1 MTLRKV
7 KRMLN
12 ESDDFLVFTMKV
24 TKTDE
29 VILPSGVQNQTA
41 SFGVFHKDVESWEIL
56 LNLAINDY
64 HIRETLRNVINA
76 ADQYRDQEAEDE
88 SE

>member
-12 ESDDFLVFTMKV
+12 ESDDFLVFTMKQHG
-24 TKTDE
+24 E
-29 VILPSGVQNQTA
+29 TA
-41 SFGVFHKDVESWEIL
+41 DFGAFYQRTESWEIL
-56 LNLAINDY
+56 LNLAVSDY
-64 HIRETLRNVINA
+64 HIRETLRNVLTA
-76 ADQYRDQEAEDE
+76 ADTYRDSEAEDA

>member
-12 ESDDFLVFTMKV
+12 ESDDFLVFTM
-24 TKTDE
+24 TQTDE
-29 VILPSGVQNQTA
+29 TA
-41 SFGVFHKDVESWEIL
+41 TFGVYNQSAESWEIL

-64 HIRETLRNVINA
+64 HVCETLRNVVTT
-76 ADQYRDQEAEDE
+76 ADNYRNQKTEE
-88 SE
+88 

>member
-12 ESDDFLVFTMKV
+12 ESDDFLVFTRKD
-24 TKTDE
+24 TGAD
-29 VILPSGVQNQTA
+29 IAN
-41 SFGVFHKDVESWEIL
+41 FGVFHKDLDSWEIL
-56 LNLAINDY
+56 LNLAVSDY
-64 HIRETLRNVINA
+64 HIRETVRNVLNT
-76 ADQYRDQEAEDE
+76 ADAYRDQQAQDE

>member
-12 ESDDFLVFTMKV
+12 ESDDFLVFTRKNTGEDV
-24 TKTDE
+24 A
-29 VILPSGVQNQTA
+29 N
-41 SFGVFHKDVESWEIL
+41 FGVFHKDHDSWEIL
-56 LNLAINDY
+56 LNLAVSDY
-64 HIRETLRNVINA
+64 HIRETLRNVLNA
-76 ADQYRDQEAEDE
+76 ADTYRDEQAHDA

>member
-12 ESDDFLVFTMKV
+12 ESDDFLVFTR
-24 TKTDE
+24 TDT
-29 VILPSGVQNQTA
+29 GVDIAN
-41 SFGVFHKDVESWEIL
+41 FGVFHRDRDSWEIL
-56 LNLAINDY
+56 LNLCVNDY
-64 HIRETLRNVINA
+64 HIRETLRNILNA
-76 ADQYRDQEAEDE
+76 ADEYRAEQAQDE

>member
-12 ESDDFLVFTMKV
+12 ESDDFLVFTR
-24 TKTDE
+24 TDTD
-29 VILPSGVQNQTA
+29 VVN
-41 SFGVFHKDVESWEIL
+41 FGVFHKDVDSWEIL
-56 LNLAINDY
+56 LNLAVSDY
-64 HIRETLRNVINA
+64 HIRETLRNVLNA
-76 ADQYRDQEAEDE
+76 ADEYRNQQAQDE